1 MNRTFLI
8 KGKNLT
14 IQYFYQGWSC
24 VTTISTLSEVSVLQH
39 QRNALAVK
47 TADREKESLALV
59 AIDSQRTAAW
69 YSSPS
74 LTQPLKFTSYGY
86 TVPKDALPV
95 AFKGE
100 RCDEVTA
107 CYLLGNGYRSYNP
120 MLMRFSSPDRFSP
133 FDYGG
138 VNCYAFVSGNPVNY
152 DDPTGR
158 GIGEF
163 ITHKLEATSSFI
175 TFGKTPAKPFSDVV
189 VFSGQ
194 TSKSTKND
202 MTWIWGHGSGQRL
215 GGLSP
220 RKLAER
226 LYQHNVELLEGP
238 ILLANCHGGAS
249 ASTNGPNF
257 REVSF
262 AQQFANLTQKPVIA
276 FTERLNLRKGAL
288 ESRPVIHMILTPE
301 KYMDAGPVTYYPETL
316 PQTNNVSAPGNH
328 SANIRR

>member
-1 MNRTFLI
+1 MIR
-8 KGKNLT
+8 
-14 IQYFYQGWSC
+14 YFYQGWSC
-24 VTTISTLSEVSVLQH
+24 VTTISALTKVSVLQH

-47 TADREKESLALV
+47 TADLEKEGLALV

-69 YSSPS
+69 YSGPS
-74 LTQPLKFTSYGY
+74 RTQPLIFTAYGY
-86 TVPKDALPV
+86 TVPKGELPV

-100 RCDEVTA
+100 RCDDVTA

-120 MLMRFSSPDRFSP
+120 TLMRFNSPDQFSP

-158 GIGEF
+158 GIGKF

-175 TFGKTPAKPFSDVV
+175 TFGKTPAEPFSDVI

-194 TSKSTKND
+194 TYKSTKNN
-202 MTWIWGHGSGQRL
+202 MTWIWGHGNGQRL

-220 RKLAER
+220 RKLAKR
-226 LYQHNVELLEGP
+226 LNQHNVELQDGP

-249 ASTNGPNF
+249 ASTNGPGF
-257 REVSF
+257 PEVSF
-262 AQQFANLTQKPVIA
+262 AQQFANITQKPVIA
-276 FTERLNLRKGAL
+276 FTERLNLKKGAL
-288 ESRPVIHMILTPE
+288 PSRPVMHMMLTPE
-301 KYMDAGPVTYYPETL
+301 KYLDAGPVTYYPETVPEL
-316 PQTNNVSAPGNH
+316 NNMSTPGNH
-328 SANIRR
+328 PAKIRR